1 MKISSYMLALMA
13 VTAVL
18 AASAGRAHHSDAAID
33 KTRTVSVKGTIKVF
47 SWTAPHAQVIVNTV
61 DDKGQPVEVG
71 VSTFTPAALLLQ
83 GLSPKDFRRGD
94 PVEVFYHPNRSGA
107 PGGILVRLI
116 GRDGKVLGGESIAPP
131 AAGAPAG

>member
-1 MKISSYMLALMA
+1 MKLSSYLFTLIVATAL
-13 VTAVL
+13 L
-18 AASAGRAHHSDAAID
+18 SASAALAHHSDSAVD
-33 KTRTVSVKGTIKVF
+33 KTRTLSIKGTIKVF
-47 SWTAPHAQVIVNTV
+47 SWTAPHAQVIVITV

-107 PGGILVRLI
+107 PGGILVKLI
-116 GRDGKVLGGESIAPP
+116 GRDGKVLSGESIAPP
-131 AAGAPAG
+131 GSAPTG